1 MATLAIAAEGALPR
15 ALSYIASIVGGV
27 TITPAAAGSAAV
39 LAVNGAEYREPLAI
53 VKALAAS
60 QPSLSGS
67 TPQAQAELAQ
77 WLDWAASPA
86 PAADA
91 VAAAAHVDAHLQ
103 RRSFLA
109 GQAFTLADALV
120 YHLVAPGVASVAAGE
135 RAARFGA
142 LLRWADQITH
152 TPGVNVAGAAGA
164 PAAIGSARAPLPA
177 TFSLSASSSSS
188 SAAAPAAAAG
198 AAGVSKK
205 DAKAAAKA
213 AAKKAEAESGGAA
226 GAGAGPSPPAEASP
240 ISECDLRVGKIVE
253 VWKHPGSDKL
263 YCEKIDMG
271 EASGPR
277 EIASGL
283 VPYFTLEQMQ
293 NRRVVVVAN
302 LKPRPLAGFMSN
314 GMVLCATSAE
324 GKVEFVNPPE
334 GAAIGERVTF
344 PGHEGAAAEPN
355 RMAKKKIFEAVAPE
369 LVVDDALRAT
379 WKGIPFTTTAGPC
392 TVESAKGALIK

>member
-1 MATLAIAAEGALPR
+1 
-15 ALSYIASIVGGV
+15 
-27 TITPAAAGSAAV
+27 
-39 LAVNGAEYREPLAI
+39 
-53 VKALAAS
+53 
-60 QPSLSGS
+60 
-67 TPQAQAELAQ
+67 
-77 WLDWAASPA
+77 
-86 PAADA
+86 
-91 VAAAAHVDAHLQ
+91 
-103 RRSFLA
+103 
-109 GQAFTLADALV
+109 
-120 YHLVAPGVASVAAGE
+120 VAPGVASVAAGE
-135 RAARFGA
+135 RAARFAA

-164 PAAIGSARAPLPA
+164 PAAIGAVRAPLPA

-188 SAAAPAAAAG
+188 SAAPAAAG
-198 AAGVSKK
+198 ASKK

-213 AAKKAEAESGGAA
+213 AAKKAEAGA
-226 GAGAGPSPPAEASP
+226 GAGAGPSPPAEVSP

-271 EASGPR
+271 EATGPR

-314 GMVLCATSAE
+314 GARVGRRGLDGRGSLCRCGGKRHACGSHLPLAPPPPPFLSAGMVLCATSAE

-334 GAAIGERVTF
+334 GAAVGERVTF
-344 PGHEGAAAEPN
+344 PGHEGVAAEPN